1 MSKFLI
7 AVALTALTVI
17 GGCSKPADQSTK
29 PADTDTMANMAM
41 PTEAK
46 AGKGTGTV
54 TAIDPA
60 TGKITLDHG
69 PIAELQWPAMT
80 MGFGTKPD
88 MLKGIAVGDRVAFE
102 FEWNGSL
109 AEITKIQRQ

>member
-7 AVALTALTVI
+7 AVALPALIVI
-17 GGCSKPADQSTK
+17 AGCSKSAEQSAK
-29 PADTDTMANMAM
+29 LAASNSMANMAM
-41 PTEAK
+41 STEAK

-54 TAIDPA
+54 TAIDPL

-88 MLKGIAVGDRVAFE
+88 VLKGIAVGDRVAFE
-102 FEWNGSL
+102 FEWNGKSAAL
-109 AEITKIQRQ
+109 THISKQ